1 MLSFQLLNRN
11 IYLTVAKLVFSF
23 NNLLYNIYRIKD
35 DISSNKKL
43 KYHLFTSCFLKLFRL
58 NRLVFLFLKSSEY
71 LFFLS
76 NKSSNAERFFH

>member
-1 MLSFQLLNRN
+1 MLSFQLLHRN

>member
-1 MLSFQLLNRN
+1 MLSFQLLHRN

-43 KYHLFTSCFLKLFRL
+43 KYHLFTSCFLRLFRL
-58 NRLVFLFLKSSEY
+58 NRLVFLFFKIFRVPL
-71 LFFLS
+71 LS
-76 NKSSNAERFFH
+76 IQ

>member
-43 KYHLFTSCFLKLFRL
+43 KYHLFTSCFLRLFRL

-76 NKSSNAERFFH
+76 NKSSNAERYFH

>member
-35 DISSNKKL
+35 DISGNKKL

-76 NKSSNAERFFH
+76 NKSSNAERYFH

>member
-35 DISSNKKL
+35 DISSNK
-43 KYHLFTSCFLKLFRL
+43 
-58 NRLVFLFLKSSEY
+58 N
-71 LFFLS
+71 
-76 NKSSNAERFFH
+76 

>member
-11 IYLTVAKLVFSF
+11 IYLTEAKLVFSF

-43 KYHLFTSCFLKLFRL
+43 KYHLFTSCFLRLFRL
-58 NRLVFLFLKSSEY
+58 NRLVFLFLKSSEC

-76 NKSSNAERFFH
+76 NKSSNAERYFH

>member
-76 NKSSNAERFFH
+76 NKSSNAERYFH

>member
-11 IYLTVAKLVFSF
+11 IYLTEAKLVFSF

-43 KYHLFTSCFLKLFRL
+43 KYT
-58 NRLVFLFLKSSEY
+58 
-71 LFFLS
+71 
-76 NKSSNAERFFH
+76 

>member
-1 MLSFQLLNRN
+1 MLSFQLLHRN

-76 NKSSNAERFFH
+76 NKSSNAERYFH